1 MMRMELL
8 TADFIKCKEEGRLTF
23 ISWLT
28 KYDGWCQL
36 MTTVCDDKA
45 ELWLFY
51 SRVSGG
57 ERLVVMIRQ
66 IQIQI
71 RKYKYKYTNTKLQ
84 NHN

>member
-1 MMRMELL
+1 MEWKGSSDKQGELL

-36 MTTVCDDKA
+36 MTTVCEDKA
-45 ELWLFY
+45 EVWLCY

-66 IQIQI
+66 IQYIN
-71 RKYKYKYTNTKLQ
+71 TNTQVLL
-84 NHN
+84 